1 MNRRDYSQILDDA
14 ARGQLTKNTDLAPQ
28 ILKRIQKGKRVTM
41 HSHRK
46 VFAMTLLVL
55 LALAFTTWQVP
66 AVRAAI
72 QRWFGYVPGA
82 GLVSSDQM
90 RVLES
95 PVVLEQDGLTLT
107 VKQVW
112 ASADKT
118 VVQYSVAGWKR
129 ESAHAQP
136 GDAGCDPTGLLRLDD
151 RDLAV
156 TEAPT
161 MIGWEDGYEVVG
173 VYAAIPADIDT
184 VALILPCSDP
194 AAAGEWEVPL
204 TLVPAPADMTVYP
217 VIENA
222 APAETAP
229 AEPLG
234 TGSDLSPEGLALAV
248 ERAAE
253 MDDGYLLFVTLNWEN
268 TGLGWVDIPD
278 PAALHIADA
287 DGQPVP
293 YHVDY
298 EATNPL
304 LSASPAG
311 QMAFALQTE
320 SKPAAGPLTLTLDSI
335 TAHIKTDAGFTVD
348 PGSDPEPGQYWTLD
362 QDIELGYGYS
372 LRVTQV
378 TYSLPDADHAKL
390 SVRMESASGVTGASL
405 QDPARPMAGT
415 EQGKGSAEGEFSTD
429 LYYPASL
436 PQGPLN
442 IAITSF
448 TVDLPGHWQAAWAP
462 K

>member
-1 MNRRDYSQILDDA
+1 
-14 ARGQLTKNTDLAPQ
+14 
-28 ILKRIQKGKRVTM
+28 
-41 HSHRK
+41 
-46 VFAMTLLVL
+46 MTLLVL

-90 RVLES
+90 RVLAD
-95 PVVLEQDGLTLT
+95 PVVLERDGINLT

-112 ASADKT
+112 ASVDRT
-118 VVQYSVAGWKR
+118 VVQYAVEGWER
-129 ESAHAQP
+129 GSGDTQS
-136 GDAGCDPTGLLRLDD
+136 GDADCDQTGLLRLED

-184 VALILPCSDP
+184 VALIVPCSDP

-204 TLVPAPADMTVYP
+204 TLVSAPADMTVYP

-222 APAETAP
+222 VPAEMAPAAQ
-229 AEPLG
+229 PLG
-234 TGSDLSPEGLALAV
+234 TGSDLLPEGLALAV

-253 MDDGYLLFVTLNWEN
+253 MDDGYLLFATLNWEN

-278 PAALHIADA
+278 PAVLRLTDA
-287 DGQPVP
+287 SGKLIP

-298 EATNPL
+298 QATNPL
-304 LSASPAG
+304 MGAAPAG
-311 QMAFALQTE
+311 QITFALQTE
-320 SKPAAGPLTLTLDSI
+320 TKPAAGPLTLMLDTIS
-335 TAHIKTDAGFTVD
+335 AHIITDADFTVD
-348 PGSDPEPGQYWTLD
+348 PGSDPEPGLSWTLD

-372 LRVTQV
+372 LRVKQV
-378 TYSLPDADHAKL
+378 TYSLPDADYVQL
-390 SVRMESASGVTGASL
+390 SVRMESESGVTGASL
-405 QDPARPMAGT
+405 QDPADPMASS
-415 EQGKGSAEGEFSTD
+415 EEGDINEAGVFTTN
-429 LYYPASL
+429 LYYPTPL
-436 PQGPLN
+436 PQGPLS
-442 IAITSF
+442 IAVPSF
-448 TVDLPGHWQAAWAP
+448 TVNLPGNWQATWAP
-462 K
+462 E

>member
-1 MNRRDYSQILDDA
+1 MNKRDYSQILDDA
-14 ARGQLTKNTDLAPQ
+14 ARDHLAKNTDLAPQ
-28 ILKRIQKGKRVTM
+28 ILERIQKGKSVTM
-41 HSHRK
+41 HSRRK

-82 GLVSSDQM
+82 GLVSSDQI
-90 RVLES
+90 RVLAN
-95 PVVLEQDGLTLT
+95 PVVVEQNGVALT

-118 VVQYSVAGWKR
+118 VVQYSVAGWER
-129 ESAHAQP
+129 AS
-136 GDAGCDPTGLLRLDD
+136 GDASCDQTGLLRLDD

-184 VALILPCSDP
+184 VALIVPCSDP

-222 APAETAP
+222 APLETAP

-234 TGSDLSPEGLALAV
+234 TGSDLLPEGLALAV

-278 PAALHIADA
+278 PAALRLTDA
-287 DGQPVP
+287 SGKLIL

-298 EATNPL
+298 QATNPL
-304 LSASPAG
+304 MGAAPAG

-320 SKPAAGPLTLTLDSI
+320 TKPAAGPLTLTLDTIS
-335 TAHIKTDAGFTVD
+335 AHIITDANFTID
-348 PGSDPEPGQYWTLD
+348 PGSDPESGQSWTLD

-372 LRVTQV
+372 LRVKQV
-378 TYSLPDADHAKL
+378 TYSLPDADYVQL
-390 SVRMESASGVTGASL
+390 SVRMEPENGVTGANL
-405 QDPARPMAGT
+405 QDPARPMASSEAGDIN
-415 EQGKGSAEGEFSTD
+415 EAGVFSTN
-429 LYYPASL
+429 LYYPTPL
-436 PQGPLN
+436 PQGPLS
-442 IAITSF
+442 IAVTSF
-448 TVDLPGHWQAAWAP
+448 TVKLPGNWQATWAP
-462 K
+462 E